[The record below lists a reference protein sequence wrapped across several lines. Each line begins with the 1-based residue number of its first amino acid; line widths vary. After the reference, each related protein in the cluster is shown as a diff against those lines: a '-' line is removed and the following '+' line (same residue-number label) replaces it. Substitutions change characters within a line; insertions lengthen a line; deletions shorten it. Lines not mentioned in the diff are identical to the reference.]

1 MILWTLQ
8 VLYRRFPS
16 RHIVHSD
23 GGAGRH
29 VRVAVMPVVQN
40 MYLLFAPMVYSST
53 FRPLYCIAFTSL
65 YKLEQDHERF

>member
-40 MYLLFAPMVYSST
+40 MYLLSLRWFTAVLFA
-53 FRPLYCIAFTSL
+53 PLYCIYRLVQA
-65 YKLEQDHERF
+65 RARP